1 MGEINEKEKLA
12 IQEVQT
18 LSLENAAMMKEEQQR
33 QDKLLKGLKTKDQ
46 IQKETEERL
55 KAASSS
61 KGVSVAAALVSSI
74 PVAKEKPAR
83 PTIIRRFEVT
93 LYEEDEDEHTGQ
105 IIRKIVNGGK
115 PEIIEATSKAD
126 LDQKLQLYAMCGQK
140 PVVKEIGQPK
150 IIENGKVISNEEF
163 KQRMYGEEASSHVAL
178 PKKEEKKLPPKIYK
192 IGGIE
197 IKNDNGK
204 IFQKQWMQLS
214 ENEAKNIRVVNDKTN
229 GIVSLK
235 GKHIEMMKW
244 VLVENSE
251 DDEVSSLEES
261 IK

>member
-1 MGEINEKEKLA
+1 MGEANEKEKPA
-12 IQEVQT
+12 VQEVQT
-18 LSLENAAMMKEEQQR
+18 LSSEDAAAMKEEQQR
-33 QDKLLKGLKTKDQ
+33 QEKLMKGLKTKEQ

-61 KGVSVAAALVSSI
+61 KGVSVAAALVNSI
-74 PVAKEKPAR
+74 PVAKEKPAG

-93 LYEEDEDEHTGQ
+93 LYEEDEDERTGQ
-105 IIRKIVNGGK
+105 MIRKVVNGGK

-126 LDQKLQLYAMCGQK
+126 LDQKLQLYTMCGQK
-140 PVVKEIGQPK
+140 PVVKEIGEPK
-150 IIENGKVISNEEF
+150 IIENGKVISKEEF
-163 KQRMYGEEASSHVAL
+163 KARMQNEDPSGYVTPSLKQEV
-178 PKKEEKKLPPKIYK
+178 KKMPPKIYK

-204 IFQKQWMQLS
+204 IYQKQWMQLS
-214 ENEAKNIRVVNDKTN
+214 GTEAKNIRVVNDKTN

-244 VLVENSE
+244 VLVENAE
-251 DDEVSSLEES
+251 DEVSSLEES